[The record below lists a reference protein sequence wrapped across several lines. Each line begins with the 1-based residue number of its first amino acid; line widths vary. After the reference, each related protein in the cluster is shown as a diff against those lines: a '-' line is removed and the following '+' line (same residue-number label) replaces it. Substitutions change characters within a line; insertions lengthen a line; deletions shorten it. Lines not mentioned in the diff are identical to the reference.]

1 MHPDRLAEFVHFLP
15 ERQVLRA
22 VERLADDI
30 GINLHAEGAKFV
42 NRALRLSHAGVGCVE
57 RDLRDPAREMVALLR
72 AQFGEAVIDEAD
84 QLVDLRG
91 SLGKRFH
98 RRLRIGEDLL
108 IILEAVDH
116 LLAMIEIEQC
126 RQRTHAF
133 AHVLVVA
140 GDLLHFVEEFF
151 REKVRI
157 RIDPHLR
164 SSGLRGLLR
173 AWQLCVPDAVQREQN
188 EVVHRRSGTATG
200 QGGPGSAAHHFV
212 LRCARDTLISV
223 RASQRYSAA
232 MRATPCA
239 SISARQRASASP
251 SGSAS
256 AAVRA
261 LATASIPRET
271 GMSPARIG
279 RMTRVSIAR

>member
-30 GINLHAEGAKFV
+30 SVNLHAEGAEFV
-42 NRALRLSHAGVGCVE
+42 NRALRLAHAGVGCVE
-57 RDLRDPAREMVALLR
+57 RDLRDPAREMVALLG

-116 LLAMIEIEQC
+116 LLAMIEIEQR

-173 AWQLCVPDAVQREQN
+173 AWQLCVPDVVQREQS
-188 EVVHRRSGTATG
+188 EVVHRRSTVLLCQSIDQAAIVRHRARRSREPLR
-200 QGGPGSAAHHFV
+200 GGYA
-212 LRCARDTLISV
+212 ARDRLRPMPQSATVIDGSSC
-223 RASQRYSAA
+223 RTSGPYRHIASLER
-232 MRATPCA
+232 R
-239 SISARQRASASP
+239 ARQR
-251 SGSAS
+251 
-256 AAVRA
+256 
-261 LATASIPRET
+261 
-271 GMSPARIG
+271 
-279 RMTRVSIAR
+279 